1 MDPSAN
7 KEPRHPKGLVSSV
20 SITLV
25 HLRNPW
31 VIAFWSAIFP
41 GFGHI
46 SLGSYI
52 HGFLL
57 IAWEMLINVKANVNY
72 AILYSFTG
80 RYDMAMAV
88 VNNRWLILYA
98 PVFIWAI
105 WSSYR
110 LTVDLNKLSILAD
123 RARSPISPAKMSTLE
138 MEFMEK
144 RIPWVG
150 LAWSL
155 LMPGI
160 GHLYTHRLTTGFLV
174 LAWWIGVCY
183 LSSFLQA
190 IQFTALG
197 EFNNAIAILDPQWAM
212 FLPSIYGFSAYD
224 AYVNTVEYNRLYEK
238 EQARYL
244 EDNFQED
251 TFEMPV

>member
-1 MDPSAN
+1 MNSSSN
-7 KEPRHPKGLVSSV
+7 KEPRHPKGMVSSV
-20 SITLV
+20 SINLV
-25 HLRNPW
+25 HLRKPW
-31 VIAFWSAIFP
+31 VIAFWSMMFP

-57 IAWEMLINVKANVNY
+57 VIWELVINIQANLNY

-80 RYDMAMAV
+80 RYDMAMEV
-88 VNNRWLILYA
+88 VNNRWLLLYA
-98 PVFIWAI
+98 PVYIWAI

-110 LTVDLNKLSILAD
+110 LTVDLNKMYILAD
-123 RARSPISPAKMSTLE
+123 RARNPINPSKISVLE
-138 MEFMEK
+138 ICFFDK
-144 RIPWVG
+144 RTPWVTLG
-150 LAWSL
+150 WSS

-160 GHLYTHRLTTGFLV
+160 GHLYTHRLPTGFFV

-183 LSSFLQA
+183 FSKLLQA
-190 IQFTALG
+190 IQFTAFG
-197 EFNNAIAILDPQWAM
+197 EFNNAIAVVDPQWLM
-212 FLPSIYGFSAYD
+212 FLPSIYGFSVYD
-224 AYVNTVEYNRLYEK
+224 AYVNTIEYNRLYDK

-251 TFEMPV
+251 TFDMPV

>member
-1 MDPSAN
+1 MNPSCH
-7 KEPRHPKGLVSSV
+7 KEPRYPKGHTSAL
-20 SITLV
+20 SINLV

-57 IAWEMLINVKANVNY
+57 ILWELLINIKANLNY

-80 RYDMAMAV
+80 RYDNAIKV
-88 VNNRWLILYA
+88 VDNNWLLLYA
-98 PVFIWAI
+98 PVYLWAI

-110 LTVDLNKLSILAD
+110 QTVDLNKLSILAD
-123 RARSPISPAKMSTLE
+123 RSRSPVSPVIISTLE
-138 MEFMEK
+138 ICFFDK
-144 RIPWVG
+144 RTPW
-150 LAWSL
+150 LTLCWSL

-160 GHLYTHRLTTGFLV
+160 GHLYTHRLPTGFLV
-174 LAWWIGVCY
+174 LAWWIGICY
-183 LSSFLQA
+183 FSHLPQA
-190 IQFTALG
+190 IQFTAIG
-197 EFNNAIAILDPQWAM
+197 EFNNAITVVDPQWLM
-212 FLPSIYGFSAYD
+212 FLPSIYGFSVYD
-224 AYVNTVEYNRLYEK
+224 SYVNTVEYNRLYDK
-238 EQARYL
+238 EQSRYL
-244 EDNFQED
+244 EDKFQED

>member
-1 MDPSAN
+1 MNASSN
-7 KEPRHPKGLVSSV
+7 KEPRHPKAKVSSI
-20 SITLV
+20 SINLI

-46 SLGSYI
+46 SLGCYI

-57 IAWEMLINVKANVNY
+57 IIWEILINIKANINY

-80 RYDMAMAV
+80 RYDMAKEV
-88 VNNRWLILYA
+88 VNNNWLLLYA
-98 PVFIWAI
+98 PVYIWAI

-110 LTVDLNKLSILAD
+110 LTVDLNKMSILAD
-123 RARSPISPAKMSTLE
+123 RNKSLITPATISTLE
-138 MEFMEK
+138 ICFFDK
-144 RIPWVG
+144 RNPWVT
-150 LAWSL
+150 LVWSM

-160 GHLYTHRLTTGFLV
+160 GHLYTHRLPIGFLI
-174 LAWWIGVCY
+174 LAWWIGLCHF
-183 LSSFLQA
+183 SHFPQA

-197 EFNNAIAILDPQWAM
+197 EFDNAITVVNPQLLM
-212 FLPSIYGFSAYD
+212 LLPSIYGFSIYD
-224 AYVNTVEYNRLYEK
+224 AYVNTIEYNRLYDK

-244 EDNFQED
+244 EENFQD
-251 TFEMPV
+251 DRFEMPL